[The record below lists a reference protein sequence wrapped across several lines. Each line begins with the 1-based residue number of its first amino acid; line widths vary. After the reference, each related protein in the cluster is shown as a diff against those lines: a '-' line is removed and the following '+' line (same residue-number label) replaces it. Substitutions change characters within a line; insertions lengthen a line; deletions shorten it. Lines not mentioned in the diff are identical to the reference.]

1 MGKFISNL
9 FLGALAIGL
18 SIFTGSR
25 TLDLL
30 AWALPVNQAVYQ
42 WLGLAAF
49 EGGMYFWAF
58 YFVYGAKGTPQRSIA
73 IVMAV
78 FSIIAVCVATVA
90 DLSLGAAQSGKIAPL
105 SPTMQ
110 QTLIIFLGIVIVCN
124 VAAFLACKLMSIEKL
139 KEAAEQNAED
149 MIHAAGLRAIVS
161 IAPHIAGQAA
171 PYLAEEWAN
180 RTWQRLVPGAHGR
193 TEYLGPVAS
202 PAALPPAQPAQLAQT
217 GPVPVPPSNVLVTG
231 GPGMWERAKKQVK
244 KVFPGK
250 SEALPVYNTPP
261 QIPQEQLD
269 QDFKRMVAEER
280 ARKRKTST
288 SASNPA
294 PTGLEPPMPGSPA
307 WSARR
312 TERRRKA
319 RAERYRVLHAPGTGG
334 EAGPASNAGGTFR
347 GSNGS
352 KP

>member
-1 MGKFISNL
+1 MGKFISNM
-9 FLGALAIGL
+9 FLAALAIGL

-30 AWALPVNQAVYQ
+30 AWALPANQAVYQ

-78 FSIIAVCVATVA
+78 FSIVAVCVATIA
-90 DLSLGAAQSGKIAPL
+90 DLSLSAAQSGKIAPL
-105 SPTMQ
+105 SSVMQ
-110 QTLIIFLGIVIVCN
+110 QSLIIFLGVVIVCN

-149 MIHAAGLRAIVS
+149 MIHAAGLKAIVS
-161 IAPHIAGQAA
+161 LAPHIAGQAA

-202 PAALPPAQPAQLAQT
+202 PAALPPAQPVRAAAPAQLAQT
-217 GPVPVPPSNVLVTG
+217 VPASVPPATG
-231 GPGMWERAKKQVK
+231 GSGMWERVK
-244 KVFPGK
+244 HGVKSVLPGK

-261 QIPQEQLD
+261 QIPQDQLN
-269 QDFKRMVAEER
+269 QDFRRMVAEER
-280 ARKRKTST
+280 ARKRVTNAP
-288 SASNPA
+288 ASHPA
-294 PTGLEPPMPGSPA
+294 PA
-307 WSARR
+307 AARVQ
-312 TERRRKA
+312 ERRKA
-319 RAERYRVLHAPGTGG
+319 RRAARYQVLHAPGTGNGTGG
-334 EAGPASNAGGTFR
+334 ETGPANAGGTFR
-347 GSNGS
+347 GAGGS
-352 KP
+352 GSQS